1 MRRTRQRDTEYEA
14 RIIPYSYNGNGHN
27 AIVASY
33 TVHDEV
39 YKHVD
44 ILESESYITLFLT
57 TRSYDRALSAAKKAG
72 RVIFCR
78 KVDPSYKLRRIEF
91 LNLHQEPIT
100 IEVDRREIEVSPE
113 LEITP
118 VMEERKIV
126 VEIAQNTIDKQ

>member
-1 MRRTRQRDTEYEA
+1 MRRTRQLDTEYEA
-14 RIIPYSYNGNGHN
+14 RVVPYSHNGNGHN
-27 AIVASY
+27 TVVASY

-44 ILESESYITLFLT
+44 ILKSESYIALFLT
-57 TRSYDRALSAAKKAG
+57 ARTYDRALSAAKKVG

-118 VMEERKIV
+118 IVEERKIV
-126 VEIAQNTIDKQ
+126 VEVTQNGIDK